1 MDDFWIITFVFNL
14 INSEA
19 GEDVGKSDT
28 TVAMD
33 EDSNDAP
40 ISYKESEETSD
51 VKPEGWY
58 PVWFYSLFEQ
68 ILPKKILLLFS

>member
-1 MDDFWIITFVFNL
+1 MNKLWIITFVFNL

-51 VKPEGWY
+51 VKSEGWCA
-58 PVWFYSLFEQ
+58 V
-68 ILPKKILLLFS
+68 